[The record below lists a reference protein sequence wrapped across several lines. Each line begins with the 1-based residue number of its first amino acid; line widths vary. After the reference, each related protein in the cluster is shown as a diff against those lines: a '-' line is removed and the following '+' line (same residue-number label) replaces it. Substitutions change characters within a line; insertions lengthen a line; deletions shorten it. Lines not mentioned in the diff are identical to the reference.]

1 VGVFSFVARG
11 KNERPGIKLE
21 DPEKRIRGSRALNAE
36 RYDRI
41 TLFKQ
46 TRERQDNGHNGKAHG

>member
-1 VGVFSFVARG
+1 MGRGVKS
-11 KNERPGIKLE
+11 ERPGIKLK
-21 DPEKRIRGSRALNAE
+21 DPEKRIQSSRALNAE

-46 TRERQDNGHNGKAHG
+46 TRERQDNEHNGKAHG